1 MAQSVADRE
10 HRVIQ
15 AVANERLEGLAVSE
29 ASRTIADRY
38 VVGKASATEAA
49 DMIRERYGIKVR

>member
-1 MAQSVADRE
+1 MERSATERE
-10 HRVIQ
+10 RRVIQ

-29 ASRTIADRY
+29 VSRKIADRY

-49 DMIRERYGIKVR
+49 DMIRQRYGIKVQ